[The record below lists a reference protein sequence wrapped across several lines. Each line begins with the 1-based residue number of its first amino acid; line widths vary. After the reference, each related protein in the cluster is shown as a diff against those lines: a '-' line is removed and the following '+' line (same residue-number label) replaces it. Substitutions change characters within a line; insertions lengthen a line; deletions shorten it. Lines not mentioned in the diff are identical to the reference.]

1 MNWMLCCY
9 KDSRLIWYSYITLK
23 SKSCRNAVQ
32 VEGDLWTVDN
42 VFNCRQFDCS
52 RTETYLLLP
61 RQFDCSRTETYLL
74 LPRQFDCSRMETHLL
89 LPRQFDCSRTE
100 THLLLP
106 RQFDCSRM
114 ETHLLLPRQ
123 FDCSR
128 TETHLL
134 LPRRFTLLGRSA
146 IRLKA
151 CNKQLLSTLCSQYLA
166 AHSDSCFYRTHFEC
180 SWKVWQSVMWYSCE
194 SSVFGEGTGVRMEYV
209 YTSLNNYTSN
219 TTCLT
224 QV

>member
-1 MNWMLCCY
+1 MNSNLILVARQPCAPLMYKQREIFDHKGYILLWTLLTTVDSLPQKCQVSYVSPRRSVFVSLDMNWMLCCY
-9 KDSRLIWYSYITLK
+9 KASRLIWYSYITLK
-23 SKSCRNAVQ
+23 SKSCRDAVQ

-42 VFNCRQFDCS
+42 VFNC
-52 RTETYLLLP
+52 
-61 RQFDCSRTETYLL
+61 
-74 LPRQFDCSRMETHLL
+74 
-89 LPRQFDCSRTE
+89 
-100 THLLLP
+100 
-106 RQFDCSRM
+106 
-114 ETHLLLPRQ
+114 RQ

-151 CNKQLLSTLCSQYLA
+151 RNKQLLSTLCMRYPA

-194 SSVFGEGTGVRMEYV
+194 SSVFWKGTGVRTEYV